1 LALAAGF
8 ETPQERTNMSTVE
21 IERDTSGAARLIIDR
36 THKGNAL
43 DRATAQALTEAAVD
57 LAGDAALR
65 VVVLMSKGERAFS
78 AGADLN
84 DLALLDATT
93 ARGFISGLHRA
104 IGAVRA
110 IPVPVICRIQGACI
124 GGAMELAAGCDLR
137 IASERA
143 SFSMPEVRV
152 GIPSVIEAALL
163 PRLMGRGRAG
173 WLVLSGET
181 IDARTAQQWGF
192 VEKLIDADDLDH
204 AVEAAVDAVLAADPA
219 AVRLQKRL
227 LADWDRLSLDDAIAA
242 SIDAFAAAF
251 ETGDPST
258 RMRDILAKRR
268 KS

>member
-1 LALAAGF
+1 
-8 ETPQERTNMSTVE
+8 MSTVE

-43 DRATAQALTEAAVD
+43 DRATVQALTEAASD
-57 LAGDAALR
+57 LAGDAGLR

-78 AGADLN
+78 AGADLS
-84 DLALLDATT
+84 DLAALNAST
-93 ARGFISGLHRA
+93 ARGFISGLQRA

-181 IDARTAQQWGF
+181 IDALTARQWGF
-192 VEKLIDADDLDH
+192 VEKLIAADDLDH
-204 AVEAAVDAVLAADPA
+204 AVEAAGAEDTAHRT
-219 AVRLQKRL
+219 VRLQKRL

-242 SIDAFAAAF
+242 SIDAFAEAF

-268 KS
+268 KPR